1 MSSIVLDQRSAATP
15 LEDVLG
21 AARGKLEERRRQF
34 APAAPMKRYA
44 ASRPDSGI
52 SNSAEPRR
60 LRSRMP
66 SERSID
72 DTLKASFPASDPPG
86 WNLGI

>member
-1 MSSIVLDQRSAATP
+1 MSRIVLKRRSAAM

-21 AARGKLEERRRQF
+21 AAWGKLQKRCRQF
-34 APAAPMKRYA
+34 ALAAPEKRYA
-44 ASRPDSGI
+44 ASRSDSGV

-60 LRSRMP
+60 VRSRMP

-86 WNLGI
+86 WNLGN